1 MGNVIQRTASV
12 SHQHDVDLVEGTVPY
27 STAQR
32 HRRSLTNDGD
42 NADDDDDDDDDGPVP
57 RNALKQSSREL
68 LPKFPANPSSDEH
81 SFSAHGSSS
90 GDHAIATSSRI
101 PSGRRH
107 RGAGLDLPPSYEDD
121 AGGSYGHTRQRL
133 AIRNPVLGN
142 TSRSTI
148 HPPPPTPGAGPFQNA
163 TTTVQF
169 LWSTVVTTSYIL
181 VLLTLVGLISTLLTN
196 AYRPSKYRLDRLAFP
211 WVNRPQNYLRPFD
224 PNFPTDYN
232 VLLEGHSHTTLSD
245 GDMTPQQLVEFYRAS
260 GFNALI
266 VSDHNTVAGG
276 LAAEKYAQEHY
287 PDSFLVIPAQEYSCC
302 RIHMNLIN
310 IRETIPVT
318 SAFPSN
324 TELKRV
330 IEQTHA
336 LGGLVVVNHIPWS
349 NKTETDYN
357 PVRPTSLA
365 YDETSSSPPEG
376 PSPTPSS
383 ASTSVSAA
391 GAGVSKR
398 ETQDKFHESVTGN
411 YATLPGHPTRSELLE
426 LGIDGIEIMNGPVFD
441 TISYQRFFQSSPS
454 ASNNIKEDPAPRQSI
469 FTTSAV
475 SSSSAALFAITGND
489 IHHPGPVYS
498 WTVLKSAN
506 FSTAAILDEL
516 RHRRTSFLVE
526 PSGTRQT
533 AALTYNPAYLWLAP
547 LVAIADYFTAFYDR
561 QRGMYSFTGAFCQPE
576 RVSFHLAALVGLVF
590 YIFITVAAVRLGRS
604 YCQRHSLSN
613 WREWLRR
620 GRH

>member
-1 MGNVIQRTASV
+1 
-12 SHQHDVDLVEGTVPY
+12 
-27 STAQR
+27 
-32 HRRSLTNDGD
+32 
-42 NADDDDDDDDDGPVP
+42 
-57 RNALKQSSREL
+57 
-68 LPKFPANPSSDEH
+68 
-81 SFSAHGSSS
+81 
-90 GDHAIATSSRI
+90 
-101 PSGRRH
+101 
-107 RGAGLDLPPSYEDD
+107 
-121 AGGSYGHTRQRL
+121 
-133 AIRNPVLGN
+133 
-142 TSRSTI
+142 
-148 HPPPPTPGAGPFQNA
+148 
-163 TTTVQF
+163 
-169 LWSTVVTTSYIL
+169 IL

-357 PVRPTSLA
+357 P
-365 YDETSSSPPEG
+365 
-376 PSPTPSS
+376 
-383 ASTSVSAA
+383 
-391 GAGVSKR
+391 
-398 ETQDKFHESVTGN
+398 FHESVTGN

-441 TISYQRFFQSSPS
+441 TISYQR
-454 ASNNIKEDPAPRQSI
+454 
-469 FTTSAV
+469 AV